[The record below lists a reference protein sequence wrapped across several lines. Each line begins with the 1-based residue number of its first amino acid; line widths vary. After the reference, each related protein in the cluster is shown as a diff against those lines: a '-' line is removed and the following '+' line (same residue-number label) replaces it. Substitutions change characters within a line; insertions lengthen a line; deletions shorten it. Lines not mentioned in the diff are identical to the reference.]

1 VIREVTLTDA
11 AAITGKSE
19 RTIRRLVTRYS
30 IQTGTFA
37 VGHEKWVDLP
47 DLQRA
52 ISRTKVGRPKG
63 SAAYPQHEA

>member
-1 VIREVTLTDA
+1 MSREVTLTDA
-11 AAITGKSE
+11 AAMTGKSE
-19 RTIRRLVTRYS
+19 RTIRRLVARYS

-52 ISRTKVGRPKG
+52 IASTKIGRPRG
-63 SAAYPQHEA
+63 SATYSQRHA